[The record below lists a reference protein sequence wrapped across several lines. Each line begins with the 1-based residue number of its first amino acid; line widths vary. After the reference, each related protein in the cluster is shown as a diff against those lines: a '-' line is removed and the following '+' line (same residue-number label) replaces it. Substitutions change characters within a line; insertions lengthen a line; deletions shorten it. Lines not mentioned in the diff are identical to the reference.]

1 MGGMAILPQSFF
13 AGDTVE
19 TARALVGKYLVR
31 RYGGCTLCVRLTET
45 EAYVGRVDKACHAYN
60 YRKTART
67 QTLFAPPGTAY
78 VYLIYGLHCCLNFVT
93 EPEGEP
99 AAILIRGGEA
109 RGNLDSLAENRFHCK
124 ASELTAYQKKNL
136 LNGPGK
142 LCAALNIDRGLNG
155 LPWGSPELFLC
166 DSLYDAGLPPC
177 PGDERP
183 PDVKCGKRVGID
195 YAGEAA
201 DFPWRFYV

>member
-19 TARALVGKYLVR
+19 TAPGAGGQVSGAAVR
-31 RYGGCTLCVRLTET
+31 RAHAVRPAHRDGGLRGPGGQGLPRLQLSEDRPDADT
-45 EAYVGRVDKACHAYN
+45 VC
-60 YRKTART
+60 
-67 QTLFAPPGTAY
+67 PPGTAY

-109 RGNLDSLAENRFHCK
+109 RGNLDSLTENRFHCK

-166 DSLYDAGLPPC
+166 DSLSDAGLPPC

-195 YAGEAA
+195 YAGEAV